1 MKEILVWLLVSVPTD
16 NGSYNPSK
24 HPLVFERFATVAECQ
39 RVAAVLRESKPSG
52 WLFHLQCVQ
61 ARIVIGA

>member
-1 MKEILVWLLVSVPTD
+1 VPTD

-24 HPLVFERFATVAECQ
+24 HPLVFERFATAAECQ